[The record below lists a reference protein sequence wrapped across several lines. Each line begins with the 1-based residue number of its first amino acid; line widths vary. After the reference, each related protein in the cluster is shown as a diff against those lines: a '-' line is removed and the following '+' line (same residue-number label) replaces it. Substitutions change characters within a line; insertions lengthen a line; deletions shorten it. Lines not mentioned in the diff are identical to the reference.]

1 MFLSRH
7 KFLKRVFSFSVSS
20 FLIAAILFSTTV
32 PVFAEVDYAAEQEAR
47 KLLPV
52 QSNEIENWPDG
63 PVVGAEGAILIE
75 ANTGTILYAKN
86 IHEKLYP
93 ASTTKILS
101 TLIAIENSNL
111 DDMVEFSAE
120 AVYSIEQGSS
130 NMGMD
135 VGQSITMEQ
144 CLYGILVHSANEVAN
159 AAAEHVAG
167 DIDTFVGMMNDKA
180 AELGCTE
187 SHFVTVNGLH
197 DENHYT
203 TAYDLSLIAKAFF
216 SNETLC
222 KMSNTPTYLIEPT
235 TTQPDE
241 IPCYTHNAMVRGEY
255 PYDYLV
261 GSKTGFTSVAR
272 QTLVSCAEKDGMKL
286 ICVVLKEESPNQF
299 LDTINLFDY
308 GFNNFRMMNI
318 SENETKYTVNSSD
331 FFDTD
336 NDIFG
341 SSDPIISIDPNACV
355 VIPNTMDFSDVTST
369 LTYDSNN
376 DATIATIN
384 YFYQDVAVGKADVN
398 LEMDSVSSYDFDSP
412 AVTDQQKEE
421 PKENIIFIN
430 VLKVAVIAA
439 IIVILLVILVMTRS
453 FIKNYHFSHH
463 RRRRISLKKVQLNFS
478 NSNKRKRRKRRNSR
492 FGQRDFF
499 DDIDIK

>member
-1 MFLSRH
+1 MFS
-7 KFLKRVFSFSVSS
+7 FLKKSFHKKITSFATVSVM
-20 FLIAAILFSTTV
+20 AITIFANSVTA
-32 PVFAEVDYAAEQEAR
+32 FAEVDYNAEQEAR
-47 KLLPV
+47 KLLPI
-52 QSNEIENWPDG
+52 QSNDIVNWPDG
-63 PVVGAEGAILIE
+63 PAVGAEGAILIE
-75 ANTGTILYAKN
+75 VNTDTILYAKN

-111 DDMVEFSAE
+111 DDMVDFSAE
-120 AVYSIEQGSS
+120 AVFSIEPGSS

-167 DIDTFVGMMNDKA
+167 SIDKFVDMMNEKA
-180 AELGCTE
+180 ASLGCTE

-203 TAYDLSLIAKAFF
+203 TPYDLSLIAKAFF

-235 TTQPDE
+235 ATQPDE
-241 IPCYTHNAMVRGEY
+241 IPCYTHNAIVRGEY

-261 GSKTGFTSVAR
+261 GSKTGYTSNAR

-286 ICVVLKEESPNQF
+286 VCVVMKEESPNQF
-299 LDTINLFDY
+299 LDTINLFEY
-308 GFNNFRMMNI
+308 GFNNFHMMNI
-318 SENETKYTVNSSD
+318 SENETKYTINSSD

-341 SSDPIISIDPNACV
+341 SSDPIISIDPNASI
-355 VIPNTMDFSDVTST
+355 VIPNTVEFSDIKSS
-369 LTYDSNN
+369 LSYDSND

-384 YFYQDVAVGKADVN
+384 YSYEDVPVGKANVN
-398 LEMDSVSSYDFDSP
+398 LEIEADEVTYDFETP
-412 AVTDQQKEE
+412 PVEPIEE
-421 PKENIIFIN
+421 PAKENIIFIN
-430 VLKVAVIAA
+430 VLKIALIVAG
-439 IIVILLVILVMTRS
+439 IVILLIGIILLSS
-453 FIKNYHFSHH
+453 FLKNYHFNSRG
-463 RRRRISLKKVQLNFS
+463 RRKLFSKRNSLQFDKPN
-478 NSNKRKRRKRRNSR
+478 RRKRRRRRRGSGFR
-492 FGQRDFF
+492 R
-499 DDIDIK
+499 